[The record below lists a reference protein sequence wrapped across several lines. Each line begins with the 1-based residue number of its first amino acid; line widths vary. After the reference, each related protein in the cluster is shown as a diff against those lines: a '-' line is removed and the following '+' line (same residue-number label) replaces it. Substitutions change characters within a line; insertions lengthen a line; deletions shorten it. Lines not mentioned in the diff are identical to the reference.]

1 MKNKKLKKVI
11 RDILLGEI
19 EYDLTEDATIE
30 TYFTV
35 SRVQK
40 ECKDA
45 TREDIKEVLDEL
57 YNYDMPL
64 KYNPMSKCRLLSF
77 YCIEDNICEI
87 GIPVKQLHEVIRE
100 NLLDE
105 ILNK

>member
-11 RDILLGEI
+11 RDILLDVVSDE
-19 EYDLTEDATIE
+19 LTEDAIVE

-40 ECKDA
+40 ECEEA
-45 TREDIKEVLDEL
+45 TIEDIKEVLDEF
-57 YNYDMPL
+57 YNYDIPL
-64 KYNPMSKCRLLSF
+64 KYNPMSKCRLIYF
-77 YCIEDNICEI
+77 YRITDNICEI
-87 GIPVKQLHEVIRE
+87 GVPIKHLHEVIRE

-105 ILNK
+105 IVNK

>member
-40 ECKDA
+40 ECEGA
-45 TREDIKEVLDEL
+45 TVEDIKEVLDEL
-57 YNYDMPL
+57 CNYDMPL
-64 KYNPMSKCRLLSF
+64 KYNPMSKCRFIYF
-77 YCIEDNICEI
+77 YRIADNICEI
-87 GIPVKQLHEVIRE
+87 GIPIKQLHEVIRE